1 MFWCLFCFK
10 LDDIL
15 TGLSLEIEQK
25 KVVQLTIRV
34 AVVDLRW
41 LILIFQRHTNP
52 TLLSEL
58 GDASCLTHLLETE

>member
-10 LDDIL
+10 LDDIS

-58 GDASCLTHLLETE
+58 GDASCLTRLLETE